1 MSGMSVSGQI
11 MIQEPQAGGFSANV
25 YPTRLDA
32 AIQLLRVMI
41 RRAADE
47 QQAMAQIENAVA
59 ELISEERHD
68 LDMEMATERRRRG
81 EEP

>member
-1 MSGMSVSGQI
+1 MSGMSASGQVLV
-11 MIQEPQAGGFSANV
+11 QEPAASGFIAHV
-25 YPTRLDA
+25 YETRLDA

-47 QQAMAQIENAVA
+47 QQAMDTIENAVA

-68 LDMEMATERRRRG
+68 LDMEMATERRRQG

>member
-1 MSGMSVSGQI
+1 MSVSGQV
-11 MIQEPQAGGFSANV
+11 MIQEPAAGGFLAQVS
-25 YPTRLDA
+25 PTPLDA

-41 RRAADE
+41 RRAADG
-47 QQAMAQIENAVA
+47 QQAMAQIESAVA

-68 LDMEMATERRRRG
+68 LDMEAATERRRRG

>member
-11 MIQEPQAGGFSANV
+11 MIQEPEAGGFSAHV

-41 RRAADE
+41 RRAADAE
-47 QQAMAQIENAVA
+47 QAMAQIESAVA

-68 LDMEMATERRRRG
+68 FDMEMATERRRRG

>member
-1 MSGMSVSGQI
+1 MSGLNVSGQI
-11 MIQEPQAGGFSANV
+11 MIQEPSAGGFSAHV

-47 QQAMAQIENAVA
+47 QQAMDQIEKAVA
-59 ELISEERHD
+59 ELIGEERHD
-68 LDMEMATERRRRG
+68 LDMEMATERQRRG

>member
-1 MSGMSVSGQI
+1 MSGISGSGQV
-11 MIQEPQAGGFSANV
+11 MIQEPAAGGFSAHV

-41 RRAADE
+41 RRAADD
-47 QQAMAQIENAVA
+47 QQAMDQIEKAVS

>member
-1 MSGMSVSGQI
+1 MSGMNVSGQVLV
-11 MIQEPQAGGFSANV
+11 QEPSGTGFIAYV

-41 RRAADE
+41 RRAGDE
-47 QQAMAQIENAVA
+47 EAALSEVETAVA
-59 ELISEERHD
+59 ELISEERHNLEMD
-68 LDMEMATERRRRG
+68 MATERRRHG